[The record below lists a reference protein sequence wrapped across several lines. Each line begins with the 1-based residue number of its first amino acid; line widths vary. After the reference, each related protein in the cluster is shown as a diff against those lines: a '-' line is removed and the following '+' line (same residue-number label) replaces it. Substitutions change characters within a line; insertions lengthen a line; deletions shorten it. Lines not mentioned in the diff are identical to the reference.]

1 MGGRNDSER
10 IGSYLSLILRI
21 TKSCCFRRYRAM
33 RQPPGR
39 LGFLSRARA
48 ACLVAAASVARR
60 PLALAALAVF
70 GVTLMLLLRAA
81 PMRASV
87 TVADGVRGR
96 PWRALGPAPHSGAAP
111 EFQHVTAFERRL
123 AQEAGLS
130 EAAAIACVNGN
141 AQIESW
147 LPETFV
153 EALEEPRRFATARA
167 ARAAA
172 AVRDGTLPDPTAWK
186 ATFPRFSPCPGMR
199 RYGSDGDGGKWFCG
213 LHAVTAP
220 CVIYSLG
227 SYGEID
233 FEAAMSADTPCDIY
247 TYDCYNPPADNVRL
261 PPRVTAVKTCLGD
274 DGADTRFA
282 SLPTL
287 MRRTGHTSLSALKM
301 DIEGAE
307 WKVIRS
313 LYAVGVADWARSFSI
328 LPQEISLEVHLFN
341 FPENEAASVSF
352 ARVDDSWQ
360 ALLNLGY
367 TIVSAEANPR
377 CIGCH
382 EYTLVRLPQA
392 CWPSPPVDP
401 NLFA

>member
-1 MGGRNDSER
+1 
-10 IGSYLSLILRI
+10 
-21 TKSCCFRRYRAM
+21 M
-33 RQPPGR
+33 RQPIR
-39 LGFLSRARA
+39 QGFIARA
-48 ACLVAAASVARR
+48 AVAAASGILRR
-60 PLALAALAVF
+60 PVAAAALTVF
-70 GVTLMLLLRAA
+70 VVAATLLLRAA
-81 PMRASV
+81 PLRDVGSV
-87 TVADGVRGR
+87 TDGTRGR
-96 PWRALGPAPHSGAAP
+96 RWRALGPAPRSGAGP

-130 EAAAIACVNGN
+130 EAAAIACVNGS
-141 AQIESW
+141 ALVESW

-153 EALEEPRRFATARA
+153 AALDEPRRFAAARA

-172 AVRDGTLPDPTAWK
+172 AVKGGKLPDPTTWK
-186 ATFPRFSPCPGMR
+186 ATFPRFSPCPGML
-199 RYGSDGDGGKWFCG
+199 RYGGNGDGGKWFCG
-213 LHAVTAP
+213 LHVVTAP

-233 FEAAMSADTPCDIY
+233 FEAAMSEATPCDIY

-274 DGADTRFA
+274 DGADEKFA

-287 MRRTGHTSLSALKM
+287 MRRMGHKSLSALKM
-301 DIEGAE
+301 DIEGSE

-341 FPENEAASVSF
+341 FPENEVASTSF

-367 TIVSAEANPR
+367 SIVSAEANPK

-382 EYTLVRLPQA
+382 EYTLIRLPQA

-401 NLFA
+401 KLFA